1 MIEKL
6 QSRCFMHTFASHQDT
21 VAIQVEDME
30 QNDHYKVVLIES
42 PPGTFTLT
50 EEGYTKRDM
59 IFASNKAE
67 IICIG
72 R

>member
-6 QSRCFMHTFASHQDT
+6 QSCCSMDGASPRNTVTFQVKDIEQQDSYR
-21 VAIQVEDME
+21 VILE
-30 QNDHYKVVLIES
+30 ES

-50 EEGYTKRDM
+50 EEGC
-59 IFASNKAE
+59 IFPKIMASNKAE
-67 IICIG
+67 FICVG

>member
-6 QSRCFMHTFASHQDT
+6 QSRCFMRIFTSHRDT
-21 VAIQVEDME
+21 VAFQVEDME
-30 QNDHYKVVLIES
+30 KNDEYKVVLNES

-50 EEGYTKRDM
+50 EEGYNNAK